1 MLYVTDKMIQLSGV
15 VIPGQVK
22 KIEIT
27 QAVLSCE

>member
-27 QAVLSCE
+27 QAATID